1 MNNWI
6 AYYLLGPLEEK
17 EATTG
22 AILFCTGSL
31 CDILARGFLEA
42 EHKRKKKKKKRKK
55 KKRSRKEKSGRGTK
69 ATTDA
74 ASDFTIAATA
84 SERTACPIPDCW
96 LQIEIF
102 PLTFSL
108 STQLNAQALGVAKER

>member
-42 EHKRKKKKKKRKK
+42 EHKRKKKKKKEKRKNVQEK
-55 KKRSRKEKSGRGTK
+55 KNQSLELMQEE
-69 ATTDA
+69 
-74 ASDFTIAATA
+74 
-84 SERTACPIPDCW
+84 ERRLQRMPHPI
-96 LQIEIF
+96 LQ
-102 PLTFSL
+102 
-108 STQLNAQALGVAKER
+108 